1 MLPLPQSKVVTMG
14 SYGDRWLRCTWCDK
28 SGKCLAYPPANVAS
42 LMDVAG
48 IGVLCDPCYE
58 RTWPPHYDKVEMLLA
73 KKLDATENARRIAEF
88 AYAPC
93 AEYAES
99 RAQAEKNKQGGE
111 QQEEG

>member
-1 MLPLPQSKVVTMG
+1 
-14 SYGDRWLRCTWCDK
+14 
-28 SGKCLAYPPANVAS
+28 
-42 LMDVAG
+42 MDVAG

-93 AEYAES
+93 AEY

-111 QQEEG
+111 QQEEGENVESNSQKAPCT